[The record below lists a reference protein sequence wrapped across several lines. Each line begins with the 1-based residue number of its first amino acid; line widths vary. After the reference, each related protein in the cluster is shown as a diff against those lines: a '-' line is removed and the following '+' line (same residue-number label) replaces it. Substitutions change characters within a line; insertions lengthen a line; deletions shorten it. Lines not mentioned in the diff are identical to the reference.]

1 MNGLDILKERGFVQ
15 QCSDEAGLRRLM
27 DEGPVTLYVGFDPT
41 GSSLH
46 VGNMVGLQAMANL
59 QRAGHKVIALVGGGT
74 ARIGDPSGK
83 TETRKMLSV
92 ETIGENARAFKKQIA
107 RFLDFGGDRA
117 IMVDNADWLAGL
129 NYIDFLRDI
138 GRHFSVNRMLTF
150 ETYKMR
156 LETGLTFVEFNYQLL
171 QSYDYLELYRRHG
184 CRLQMGGDDQWGNI
198 VAGMELIRKVER
210 GEAFA
215 LTTPLITTA
224 DGRKMGKTERGALY
238 LDASMVSP
246 YEFYQYWINTADADV
261 ERFLLLYTFLPVE
274 QVKDLTAAGGQAL
287 NKAKA
292 VLAWEVTRTVHGEAE
307 ADKARDASRAA
318 FGGVRFG
325 DSADASLEGV
335 PSMALARAEIES
347 GINVVELFAR
357 TGLCSSRG
365 EARRLVQQ
373 GGAYVNEEAIG
384 DSEATIDARALRD
397 GSIRLRAGKKR
408 QFVVRVE

>member
-1 MNGLDILKERGFVQ
+1 MNGYDILKERGFVQ
-15 QCSDEAGLRRLM
+15 QCSDEAALRRAM

-46 VGNMVGLQAMANL
+46 VGHLVSLQAMANL
-59 QRAGHKVIALVGGGT
+59 QKAGHRPIALIGGGT

-83 TETRKMLSV
+83 TETRRMLSV
-92 ETIGENARAFKKQIA
+92 ETIHENARAFKKQIA
-107 RFLDFGGDRA
+107 LFLDFSRA
-117 IMVDNADWLAGL
+117 LMVDNAEWLADL
-129 NYIDFLRDI
+129 NYIEFLRDI
-138 GRHFSVNRMLTF
+138 GRHFSVNRMLSF

-210 GEAFA
+210 ADVFA

-224 DGRKMGKTERGALY
+224 DGKKMGKTEKGAMY
-238 LDASMVSP
+238 LDRSLVSP

-261 ERFLLLYTFLPVE
+261 HRFLLLYTFLPVE
-274 QVKDLTAAGGQAL
+274 QIKELTAAGGQAL
-287 NKAKA
+287 NKAKET
-292 VLAWEVTRTVHGEAE
+292 LAWEVTRTVHGTAE
-307 ADKARDASRAA
+307 ANKARDASRAA
-318 FGGVRFG
+318 FGGAAAG
-325 DSADASLEGV
+325 SSLEGV
-335 PSMALARAEIES
+335 PSMSLPRAEVES

-365 EARRLVQQ
+365 EARRLVKQ
-373 GGAYVNEEAIG
+373 GGAYINEEAV
-384 DSEATIDARALRD
+384 DDPEAVIDAAAVQE
-397 GSIRLRAGKKR
+397 GGIRLRAGKKR
-408 QFVVRVE
+408 YFVVRLE